1 MACKPGAVEVLLMR
15 LQRFITEV
23 RAGKRQLSDSPE
35 PHGGVPFQ
43 AHMAMSGGGSG
54 AAAQHFAAGAGFG
67 PGAATAGTSGALA
80 QGTARSSGGGGG
92 GGMGSSA
99 AAMGGGI
106 SGIAGG
112 SGTYGGARSEE
123 EVARAT
129 EDAAQAAE
137 KDRKIA
143 ELEDMVDILTQKV
156 TKLEQLVRLKDTRIG
171 ALSARIVSGGS
182 GGGGWLPARRCAPQR
197 PNLPLSG
204 PASHPPLSPPHTQTR
219 RPRREGTPKVQKGGG
234 ANLTE
239 LFFSFSSAT
248 TAQMVQKELPW
259 SKAASCM
266 GRRPASAAASA
277 RLRGCCCAA
286 WGRG

>member
-1 MACKPGAVEVLLMR
+1 VACKPGAVEVLLMR
-15 LQRFITEV
+15 LQRFIAEV

-67 PGAATAGTSGALA
+67 PGASA
-80 QGTARSSGGGGG
+80 QGTARSGSSGGGGG
-92 GGMGSSA
+92 GGVGAGA
-99 AAMGGGI
+99 AAMGGGGV

-112 SGTYGGARSEE
+112 SGTYGGPRSEE
-123 EVARAT
+123 EVARAN

-171 ALSARIVSGGS
+171 ALSARIVSVWWGGAA
-182 GGGGWLPARRCAPQR
+182 ARARPQHA
-197 PNLPLSG
+197 LSR
-204 PASHPPLSPPHTQTR
+204 ALLTQQPPHTRKTAPPGLLGR
-219 RPRREGTPKVQKGGG
+219 ARLEGWGASGAERGGSVG
-234 ANLTE
+234 LGSPT
-239 LFFSFSSAT
+239 LFFFVFSH
-248 TAQMVQKELPW
+248 TAANPQSIEQK
-259 SKAASCM
+259 K
-266 GRRPASAAASA
+266 ASAGACT
-277 RLRGCCCAA
+277 RGCAGPRA
-286 WGRG
+286 